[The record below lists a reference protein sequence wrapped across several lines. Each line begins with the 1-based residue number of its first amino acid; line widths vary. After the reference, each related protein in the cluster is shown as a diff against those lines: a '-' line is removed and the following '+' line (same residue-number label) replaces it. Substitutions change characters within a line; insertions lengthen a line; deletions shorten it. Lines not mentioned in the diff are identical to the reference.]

1 MTKRSLA
8 LWLVPLLAMTPVI
21 QAADGLVSIP
31 SPHSVASTIDRL
43 TSALEAKGMGI
54 FARIDHRAG
63 AEQAGE
69 TLRPTELLIFGNP
82 KVGTPLMLC
91 GQSMAIDLPQ
101 KALAWEDAQG
111 QVWLSYNEPVYLA
124 QRHRLSGCEEAV
136 AKITKALAGFTRQA
150 TAP

>member
-1 MTKRSLA
+1 MTKRFLA
-8 LWLVPLLAMTPVI
+8 LWLVPLLAMTPVT

-43 TSALEAKGMGI
+43 TSALEAKGMRI

-136 AKITKALAGFTRQA
+136 AKITKALAGFARQA
-150 TAP
+150 TTP

>member
-1 MTKRSLA
+1 MTKISIA
-8 LWLVPLLAMTPVI
+8 FWLIPLLAMTPVT
-21 QAADGLVSIP
+21 QAADGVVSIP
-31 SPHSVASTIDRL
+31 SPHSVASTLDRL
-43 TSALEAKGMGI
+43 TAALEAKGMRI

-82 KVGTPLMLC
+82 RVGTPLMLC
-91 GQSMAIDLPQ
+91 GQTMAIDLPQ

-111 QVWLSYNEPVYLA
+111 QVWLSYNDPVYLA
-124 QRHRLSGCEEAV
+124 QRHRVSGCEEAV
-136 AKITKALAGFTRQA
+136 ARVTKALGGFARQA